1 MLRTVHG
8 YAQVLQSL
16 ESANAQAQEA
26 LMLVE
31 RQYALGAAS
40 CLQLLVFRQ
49 QLQQTHIGALEL
61 CASQLSNTV
70 SLYQAMGGGSI
81 LK

>member
-1 MLRTVHG
+1 
-8 YAQVLQSL
+8 
-16 ESANAQAQEA
+16 
-26 LMLVE
+26 MLVE